1 MNGEERKH
9 LVLQLVQFE
18 VSFSC
23 EHPDTVRLMEAIDAV
38 FRSKGEAGE
47 WKERK
52 KVDIMTYH
60 CHKRN
65 MCGAI
70 ITVPLLLDAICALG
84 YEVVGCYGDMTQ
96 KVIMFKPVKKT
107 NEFTK

>member
-1 MNGEERKH
+1 MNGTERKH
-9 LVLQLVQFE
+9 LVLSVDQFE
-18 VSFSC
+18 ISFAC
-23 EHPDTVRLMEAIDAV
+23 DHPDAVQIMEAIDAV

-65 MCGAI
+65 ICGPVTI
-70 ITVPLLLDAICALG
+70 VPLLLDAISALG
-84 YEVVGCYGDMTQ
+84 YEVAGSFYQ
-96 KVIMFKPVKKT
+96 KVIMFKPVSK
-107 NEFTK
+107 